1 MSCRGC
7 NSVWCS
13 SKPVQYVR
21 RIVEYAGNDD
31 AMKAGELESLV
42 AKGLVAR
49 AAFGVQKAEQ
59 FLKRFGVG
67 RISEEGSF
75 TPDLHQVLVFELF
88 EVMRKR
94 GAGDVQFHADLTDH
108 QAVRMG
114 GKQEPPGCAA

>member
-1 MSCRGC
+1 
-7 NSVWCS
+7 
-13 SKPVQYVR
+13 
-21 RIVEYAGNDD
+21 VEYAGNDD

-75 TPDLHQVLVFELF
+75 TPDLHQVLVFQPCGLCSS
-88 EVMRKR
+88 RLPSASL
-94 GAGDVQFHADLTDH
+94 GISL
-108 QAVRMG
+108 
-114 GKQEPPGCAA
+114 